1 LAAHKSSE
9 RSIHYGPSEVV
20 HTEDFDGGK
29 YYLCKYDKWVSCNT
43 VNRTWLFFWSFGN
56 QPTGFENDRS
66 KPIAYTWSMSY
77 QRNKAYGIINDDRI
91 TKVEIVF
98 MDGSSLTETHIY
110 EKLFLFTW
118 ISEEYGFQTIKGY
131 DKDNNLIYEEQVMG

>member
-1 LAAHKSSE
+1 
-9 RSIHYGPSEVV
+9 
-20 HTEDFDGGK
+20 
-29 YYLCKYDKWVSCNT
+29 
-43 VNRTWLFFWSFGN
+43 
-56 QPTGFENDRS
+56 
-66 KPIAYTWSMSY
+66 
-77 QRNKAYGIINDDRI
+77 
-91 TKVEIVF
+91 